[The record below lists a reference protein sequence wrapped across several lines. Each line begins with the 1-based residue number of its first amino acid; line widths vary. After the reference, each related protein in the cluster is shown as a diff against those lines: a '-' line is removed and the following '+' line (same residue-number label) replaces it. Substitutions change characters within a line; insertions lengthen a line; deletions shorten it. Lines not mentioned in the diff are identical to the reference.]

1 MFFFNL
7 SHTQKNFKY
16 IDMHKVVLKTSVS
29 LKKKSFWRH
38 KNYEGNRSQGEQM
51 EKCNLMSFVGECLE
65 ATKISKD
72 KLLWGV

>member
-29 LKKKSFWRH
+29 LKKKKVSEDI
-38 KNYEGNRSQGEQM
+38 KTMKGT
-51 EKCNLMSFVGECLE
+51 E
-65 ATKISKD
+65 AKESKW
-72 KLLWGV
+72 KSAT